1 MNEENNIQPE
11 YSLEELGLLKYFEY
25 KTNGYGW
32 KTPILTY
39 EAITKDTGKDEAFIK
54 CYTWCLVRKKEIAI
68 TGNLENGATITLTG
82 ECKPQSKTMR
92 QKIRRLLDGLT
103 ETQKRIAKVMLK
115 QIRLKHQLKEAFDAK
130 ASEIQEMVR
139 NEVGI
144 EVPDEEFIVAI
155 ETLVNGG
162 VIQWTGAEWVF
173 GDETNRLFSLMTTK
187 QKDAFARALNK

>member
-1 MNEENNIQPE
+1 MNEDYNIQPE

-32 KTPILTY
+32 KTPILSY
-39 EAITKDTGKDEAFIK
+39 ETITKDTGKDEAFIK
-54 CYTWCLVRKKEIAI
+54 CYTWCLMREKEIEI
-68 TGNLENGATITLTG
+68 NGSLDSGATITLIG
-82 ECKPQSKTMR
+82 EVKPKIKTTK

-103 ETQKRIAKVMLK
+103 EKQKSIAKIMLR
-115 QIRLKHQLKEAFDAK
+115 QIRLKHQLKEAFDSK

-162 VIQWTGAEWVF
+162 VIQWTGVEWVF